1 MYNNIIIVGTGK
13 AGYLHYLK
21 YKKLD
26 IKNIIFLDKN
36 NKSKYI
42 DSSLICLSIEE
53 IIRKYKFKTNET
65 IIDICTP
72 CSQFKHLIDAFIEA
86 NFSTFIVEKPF
97 VVEKNYFNDKQ
108 NIKCIMM
115 ENYKNSIITNK
126 LISILKNNK
135 SKIKKL
141 KIEFSKN
148 RIKDSF
154 SKRGM
159 SYGEAPT
166 NFEVEMPHEIYLA
179 NHLISKGGKKYK
191 EVILKNMK
199 FGNKVIFNHGYGKI
213 VYSQGET
220 SVILESNLMYEYNK
234 RFINIELE
242 NGTIINAAYLNYDN
256 CFNLTSNGYI
266 EIVKKD
272 FNKKINFSY
281 DDNMYESLKKYLNDL
296 SSNKNIDKY
305 KEEIIKFSE
314 IMRYCIEKGKAGNR
328 E

>member
-21 YKKLD
+21 YKKMNM
-26 IKNIIFLDKN
+26 KNIVFLDNN

-42 DSSLICLSIEE
+42 DNSLICLSIEE
-53 IIRKYKFKTNET
+53 IIKKYNFKTNET

-86 NFSTFIVEKPF
+86 NFSAFIVEKPF
-97 VVEKNYFNDKQ
+97 VVEEDYFNDKK

-115 ENYKNSIITNK
+115 ENYKNSVITNK
-126 LISILKNNK
+126 LINILSKEKN
-135 SKIKKL
+135 KIKNI

-159 SYGEAPT
+159 FDSEAPT

-179 NHLISKGGKKYK
+179 DGLISSGEKVYK
-191 EVILKNMK
+191 EIILRDMTFNDKS
-199 FGNKVIFNHGYGKI
+199 ILNHGYGMI
-213 VYSQGET
+213 AYNQDET
-220 SVILESNLMYEYNK
+220 TVILESNLMAEYNK
-234 RFINIELE
+234 RTINIELY
-242 NGTIINAAYLNYDN
+242 NGTIINVAYLNYDN
-256 CFNLTSNGYI
+256 CFNLVSNGYI

-272 FNKKINFSY
+272 SNKKINFSY
-281 DDNMYESLKKYLNDL
+281 DDNMYESLKKYVYDL
-296 SSNKNIDKY
+296 SNDRNIDKY
-305 KEEIIKFSE
+305 KREIINFSK
-314 IMRYCIEKGKAGNR
+314 IMKYFIEKGKVGNR